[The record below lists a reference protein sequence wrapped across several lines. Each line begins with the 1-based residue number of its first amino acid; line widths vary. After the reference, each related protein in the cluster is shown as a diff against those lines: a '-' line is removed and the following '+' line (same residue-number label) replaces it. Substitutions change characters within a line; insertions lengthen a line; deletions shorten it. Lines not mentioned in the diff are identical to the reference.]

1 MGFRIFGLPPDFMKE
16 SFMIDNYTDEELQ
29 KMESEQFRNLMKYSI
44 IIKKIIKE
52 KMGDE
57 LMENMILDLSKKN
70 I

>member
-1 MGFRIFGLPPDFMKE
+1 MKE